1 MTDIIAEGRA
11 WWARRFGS
19 AFGTVG
25 RAGPAKEYAARVDNC
40 SEGPSMI
47 LPSRAEPSRAEPSR
61 ADAVSA
67 PVWRPRFRGPTSKS
81 EPSHAARCC
90 PAARQHA
97 DPSDSSSYFSA
108 PGVFYAPSAV
118 LASALILAGCGGTH
132 SASMMPLNV
141 ASMEATIEAAVY
153 PAALG
158 HGPAAEEA
166 VLQRDMNEFGN
177 HPSAAGQASE
187 PDYLTDQTLMDRAED
202 VAAPAPAARER
213 AVAPSP
219 PGAGSARSTRL
230 SHASLAALPRYN
242 PEAEDLL
249 RHWGHRQ
256 VSGIVNGLTLGAPEL
271 GMDTD
276 DLRALRAAPKTSDDA
291 SPAAELRDEDAVRV
305 LGSRRGI
312 TYGRW
317 TGGPADTLP
326 IEFDYSEASPGLR
339 NDKRTHGA
347 IERAGKL
354 WSHRIT
360 DTWVEPL
367 KVKVKDDD
375 NRPGVLASATYTSYS
390 IVEPDRSFQ
399 PRTGVLN
406 LRPYFNSKGGLYGD
420 FSPLFVHELGHV
432 LGAWSGTIGEFSH
445 YVDWESGTWTGP
457 NVASLHGAPASFF
470 DGAPPPAARGDA
482 SWTPE
487 FDFSH
492 SGVCGSA
499 MSYVQSS
506 DCKRQGYKYVP
517 GPEAMDL
524 AFLADLGMTVREETD
539 RPETYN
545 LAGWTDYAGF
555 SVSVS
560 RDLRVDLMTPHYVKE
575 HDVTDLLDVGVDV
588 FGYRSTGTLPSS
600 YPHEGLD
607 GTVHYAGGLLGAAIS
622 RAGLPPV
629 TGNAALA
636 VNLGTLDGTA
646 QFTSLE
652 VHIGESSDIFA
663 GGSLYY
669 PFDLSANTITGTDS
683 NSTLRA
689 DFYGSGHENVAGVFH
704 DPRAGLLASFG
715 ATFDDRP
722 SREDL
727 ITSANYMRG
736 TVQHG
741 STIIPSI
748 DSGESQNVYSEWI
761 AFRCGADST
770 CESRYDVGTYY
781 RGWYDRGRAAWRPTT
796 REDVLAR
803 TAGWNGRST
812 AKLVDDNGPVK
823 IEKQIYATNSA
834 NGWGEGHTGTLEYV
848 TFGLFHDDIEQWTD
862 SNLFPYFGTSTGV
875 QGFASARPPASLAR
889 WSGPMFGVY
898 NEELAEGL
906 TTVEYSLSENEV
918 DVAFTKVRMMYAKES
933 GVRAAL
939 PGFGFEGLRV
949 DPNGEFHVDDRTGYL
964 SGAFFGPTHEEVAGE
979 FVYLDGEWP
988 SFIGS
993 FGARQVS
1000 GALPPIDT
1008 IDELSFDTALRHATE
1023 TAGAA
1028 QTAAKAVEVARAST
1042 SEATRAANYAST
1054 RAAADAIEA
1063 AEAANTASSVLQD
1076 AINAAIR
1083 FDAVFDH
1090 DRGVWV
1096 GTFGEAIE
1104 AYQTVVSEIFSAA
1117 LEARVVAFS
1126 VDQTAHT
1133 YDPEPT
1139 TPDPTTAEAIQAA
1152 LDTAHDAAVGV
1163 AEVTLAA
1170 AEAAAAVIDASS
1182 AAIRVAAAAT
1192 AEATYGAFVAAEA
1205 AEAAAR
1211 ALEAALDAAPDSEA
1225 FYAAA
1230 NAVEAALEAA
1240 REARR
1245 VANASQDPPMQIAG
1259 VLSNAVVGSGSL
1271 RVVVGDHSVAP
1282 EQDKLVPTDDYRGI
1296 AVRTGHIRDG
1306 ELGSTPESLSPESLG
1321 PWSNTAFHLR
1331 GDIIGGIAFGAARR
1345 NGLVRPWGYGP
1356 KPDMTLANNPA
1367 LSGTATWNG
1376 ALLGFTSAGRTVAGD
1391 AQISVDVAT
1400 LDGRADFTGL
1410 ESWAVSS
1417 APGTPGSGSQWR
1429 DGDLGYD
1436 IAVQDNAFRKTGG
1449 DVGTLTGVFVG
1460 HSHEGVVGTLE
1471 SEDLSAAFG
1480 GMR

>member
-1 MTDIIAEGRA
+1 
-11 WWARRFGS
+11 
-19 AFGTVG
+19 
-25 RAGPAKEYAARVDNC
+25 
-40 SEGPSMI
+40 
-47 LPSRAEPSRAEPSR
+47 
-61 ADAVSA
+61 
-67 PVWRPRFRGPTSKS
+67 
-81 EPSHAARCC
+81 
-90 PAARQHA
+90 
-97 DPSDSSSYFSA
+97 
-108 PGVFYAPSAV
+108 
-118 LASALILAGCGGTH
+118 
-132 SASMMPLNV
+132 
-141 ASMEATIEAAVY
+141 
-153 PAALG
+153 
-158 HGPAAEEA
+158 
-166 VLQRDMNEFGN
+166 
-177 HPSAAGQASE
+177 
-187 PDYLTDQTLMDRAED
+187 
-202 VAAPAPAARER
+202 
-213 AVAPSP
+213 
-219 PGAGSARSTRL
+219 
-230 SHASLAALPRYN
+230 
-242 PEAEDLL
+242 
-249 RHWGHRQ
+249 
-256 VSGIVNGLTLGAPEL
+256 
-271 GMDTD
+271 
-276 DLRALRAAPKTSDDA
+276 
-291 SPAAELRDEDAVRV
+291 
-305 LGSRRGI
+305 
-312 TYGRW
+312 
-317 TGGPADTLP
+317 
-326 IEFDYSEASPGLR
+326 
-339 NDKRTHGA
+339 
-347 IERAGKL
+347 
-354 WSHRIT
+354 
-360 DTWVEPL
+360 
-367 KVKVKDDD
+367 
-375 NRPGVLASATYTSYS
+375 
-390 IVEPDRSFQ
+390 
-399 PRTGVLN
+399 
-406 LRPYFNSKGGLYGD
+406 
-420 FSPLFVHELGHV
+420 
-432 LGAWSGTIGEFSH
+432 
-445 YVDWESGTWTGP
+445 
-457 NVASLHGAPASFF
+457 
-470 DGAPPPAARGDA
+470 
-482 SWTPE
+482 
-487 FDFSH
+487 
-492 SGVCGSA
+492 
-499 MSYVQSS
+499 MSYVNVN

-560 RDLRVDLMTPHYVKE
+560 RDLRVGLIPPHYVGE

-588 FGYRSTGTLPSS
+588 FGYRSTGTLLSS

-629 TGNAALA
+629 TGNAALE

-646 QFTSLE
+646 NFTSLE

-669 PFDLSANTITGTDS
+669 PFDLSANTITGTDT

-689 DFYGSGHENVAGVFH
+689 DFYGPSHENVAGFLH
-704 DPRAGLLASFG
+704 DPRVGVMASFG

-727 ITSANYMRG
+727 IASANYMQG
-736 TVQHG
+736 TVSQG
-741 STIIPSI
+741 SVS
-748 DSGESQNVYSEWI
+748 DESSNEPQLVHTEWI
-761 AFRCGADST
+761 AFKCGADST
-770 CESRYDVGTYY
+770 CESRYDVGSSYG
-781 RGWYDRGRAAWRPTT
+781 GWYDRGRAAWRPTT

-823 IEKQIYATNSA
+823 IEKQIYETNWA

-862 SNLFPYFGTSTGV
+862 SNLLPRHGASTGV
-875 QGFASARPPASLAR
+875 QGFASARPPAGLAR
-889 WSGPMFGVY
+889 WSGAMFGVY
-898 NEELAEGL
+898 NQELAEGL
-906 TTVEYSLSENEV
+906 ATVEYSLSENEV

-933 GVRAAL
+933 GVPAAL
-939 PGFGFEGLRV
+939 FGFGFEGLQV
-949 DPNGEFHVDDRTGYL
+949 ELDGEFHVDDRTGYL

-1063 AEAANTASSVLQD
+1063 AEAAYTASSVLED
-1076 AINAAIR
+1076 VINAAIR

-1104 AYQTVVSEIFSAA
+1104 AYQTVAREILSAA
-1117 LEARVVAFS
+1117 EEARSVAFS

-1133 YDPEPT
+1133 FDPEPT

-1170 AEAAAAVIDASS
+1170 AEAASAVIDASS
-1182 AAIRVAAAAT
+1182 EAIHAAAVAANEAAN
-1192 AEATYGAFVAAEA
+1192 EAFVSAEA

-1230 NAVEAALEAA
+1230 NAVEAALKAA

-1245 VANASQDPPMQIAG
+1245 VANASQDPPMQHAG

-1271 RVVVGDHSVAP
+1271 RAVVGDHSVAP

-1306 ELGSTPESLSPESLG
+1306 ELGATSESLSPESLG
-1321 PWSNTAFHLR
+1321 SWSDTSFHLR
-1331 GDIIGGIAFGAARR
+1331 GDIIGGIAFGVAHR
-1345 NGLVRPWGYGP
+1345 NGVTRPWGIGP
-1356 KPDMTLANNPA
+1356 KPNMTLANNPD
-1367 LSGTATWNG
+1367 LSGGATWDG
-1376 ALLGFTSAGRTVAGD
+1376 ALLGFTPAGRTVAGD
-1391 AQISVDVAT
+1391 AQISVDLAS

-1410 ESWAVSS
+1410 ESWPVSN
-1417 APGTPGSGSQWR
+1417 APGMPGSGSQWR
-1429 DGDLGYD
+1429 DGDLGYA
-1436 IAVQDNAFRKTGG
+1436 IVVQDNAFREIGG
-1449 DVGTLTGVFVG
+1449 DVGVLTGIFVG

-1471 SEDLSAAFG
+1471 REDLSAAFG
-1480 GMR
+1480 ATR